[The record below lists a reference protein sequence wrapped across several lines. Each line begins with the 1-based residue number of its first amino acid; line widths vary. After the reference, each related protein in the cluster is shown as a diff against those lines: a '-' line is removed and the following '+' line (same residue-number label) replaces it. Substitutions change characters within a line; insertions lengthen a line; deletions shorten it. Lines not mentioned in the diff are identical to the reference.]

1 MRYIFLTLMNVILI
15 TGLFSQEIN
24 ERQKNNRDFSNIKT
38 KLTGKVSDKETG
50 KPVEGAAVQIYSE
63 KDTTKLVKGTAS
75 DKEGNFILEEFR
87 PGKYMLRISFIG
99 YNTSV
104 IRNIMVTPM
113 EPEVNVG
120 DVKIKTGDEFMTT
133 EIEVTAEQSLFEM
146 GIDKKVF
153 NVEKDI
159 NSQSGSAADVLKNI
173 PSVTIDSD
181 GRISLRGSGN
191 VKILLNGKPSGL
203 LSTDP
208 GAVLEQIPANTI
220 ERIEIMNNPSA
231 KFDPEGISGIINIVL
246 KKGKENSQGYN
257 YNLNIT
263 AGTKDKYNLS
273 TGLSYR
279 TGKWNLYANY
289 GLRFFHMFPTGNT
302 YRTNYLS
309 DSSYY
314 LKETDDNYMKMLGH
328 LGTAGFDL
336 DLNKNDYLGFS
347 LSYSNRDR
355 NRNQFTL
362 YQNYNQLYE
371 PTLYYNRQNY
381 DNEDEEGLDANLNFK
396 HKFEKRNHELN
407 ANIQYSLSREDNV
420 LNITQNL
427 LDFNNNPI
435 GGNPYLENDYTNEKY
450 DFFVFSADYTHPLK
464 EDPDN
469 PARLKSKYDLGLKGT
484 VRQTDENFSVENFD
498 YNSNSFVPNYLLSN
512 DFLYKEQIFA
522 VYGTFEN
529 NFKKFGYQ
537 VGLRLEQAVTKSE
550 QKTLNQTYDKNYFSW
565 FPSIFLKQG
574 IAKNLDLQLSLTR
587 RINRP
592 NMRVLNPFINYSDP
606 QNIRYGNPDLN
617 PEYINGAE
625 LGFVKY
631 FTTISVTSS
640 AFYRI
645 TEDVITRYITV
656 DSNGIS
662 TMTFKNLDQSKSYGL
677 ELIATGSV
685 FKWWFLN
692 GSISYFRT
700 IIDGNLN
707 STEMNN
713 SGYTWTSKLMSTM
726 TFPDLFDFQFTYF
739 LQGENV
745 TVQGTTEPFHF
756 ADITVKKDFLNKRM
770 SLGFRISDVFN
781 TQKFGFNSSEETFS
795 TSFQRKRDSRTF
807 FLTFAYRIG
816 TDDKKMRRQKQNQQ
830 EENRDTEEF

>member
-1 MRYIFLTLMNVILI
+1 I
-15 TGLFSQEIN
+15 
-24 ERQKNNRDFSNIKT
+24 
-38 KLTGKVSDKETG
+38 
-50 KPVEGAAVQIYSE
+50 
-63 KDTTKLVKGTAS
+63 
-75 DKEGNFILEEFR
+75 
-87 PGKYMLRISFIG
+87 
-99 YNTSV
+99 
-104 IRNIMVTPM
+104 
-113 EPEVNVG
+113 
-120 DVKIKTGDEFMTT
+120 
-133 EIEVTAEQSLFEM
+133 
-146 GIDKKVF
+146 
-153 NVEKDI
+153 
-159 NSQSGSAADVLKNI
+159 
-173 PSVTIDSD
+173 
-181 GRISLRGSGN
+181 
-191 VKILLNGKPSGL
+191 
-203 LSTDP
+203 
-208 GAVLEQIPANTI
+208 
-220 ERIEIMNNPSA
+220 
-231 KFDPEGISGIINIVL
+231 
-246 KKGKENSQGYN
+246 
-257 YNLNIT
+257 
-263 AGTKDKYNLS
+263 
-273 TGLSYR
+273 
-279 TGKWNLYANY
+279 
-289 GLRFFHMFPTGNT
+289 
-302 YRTNYLS
+302 
-309 DSSYY
+309 
-314 LKETDDNYMKMLGH
+314 
-328 LGTAGFDL
+328 
-336 DLNKNDYLGFS
+336 
-347 LSYSNRDR
+347 
-355 NRNQFTL
+355 
-362 YQNYNQLYE
+362 
-371 PTLYYNRQNY
+371 
-381 DNEDEEGLDANLNFK
+381 
-396 HKFEKRNHELN
+396 
-407 ANIQYSLSREDNV
+407 
-420 LNITQNL
+420 
-427 LDFNNNPI
+427 LDFNNIPI

-450 DFFVFSADYTHPLK
+450 DFLVFSADYTHPLK

-469 PARLKSKYDLGLKGT
+469 PTRLKSKSDLGFKGT
-484 VRQTDENFSVENFD
+484 LRQTDENFSVENFD
-498 YNSNSFVPNYLLSN
+498 YNVNSFVPNYLLSN

-537 VGLRLEQAVTKSE
+537 VGLRLEQAITKSE

-565 FPSIFLKQG
+565 FPSVFLKQG
-574 IAKNLDLQLSLTR
+574 IANNLDLQLSLTR

-592 NMRVLNPFINYSDP
+592 NMRVLNPFIDYSDP
-606 QNIRYGNPDLN
+606 QSIRYGNPDLN

-625 LGFVKY
+625 FGFVKY

-726 TFPDLFDFQFTYF
+726 TFSDLFDFQFTYF

-795 TSFQRKRDSRTF
+795 TSFERKRDSRTF

-830 EENRDTEEF
+830 EENRDNEEF